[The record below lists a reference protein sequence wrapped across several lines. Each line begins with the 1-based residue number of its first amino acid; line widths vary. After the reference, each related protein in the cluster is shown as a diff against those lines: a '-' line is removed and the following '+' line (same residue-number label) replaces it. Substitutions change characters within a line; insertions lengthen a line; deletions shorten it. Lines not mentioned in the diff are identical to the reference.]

1 MTGLTEPELDIV
13 SRAAAHVV
21 AACEAAGFDVYDPRG
36 STSPDQHPEVSAAE
50 VYATD
55 RARISHSDVLVCIAD
70 RPSFGVGLEVTIAQ
84 ARMVPVVLVAH
95 RDMPLS
101 RMLAGSPGLT
111 EVVRYDEPV
120 DIAEPLTEVLDK
132 LRADIVPSLRSA
144 RDDELRL
151 IADAL
156 ATRLAGQPSRHRRLV
171 HSMAPDTEGAAPWS
185 ARDLQTFN
193 PSLAELLAI
202 CDELGEPLGSR
213 ILDLIEVAK

>member
-13 SRAAAHVV
+13 SRAAAHAV

-111 EVVRYDEPV
+111 AGR
-120 DIAEPLTEVLDK
+120 PLR
-132 LRADIVPSLRSA
+132 RASGHREA
-144 RDDELRL
+144 
-151 IADAL
+151 ADRGPRQA
-156 ATRLAGQPSRHRRLV
+156 ASRHRAL
-171 HSMAPDTEGAAPWS
+171 P
-185 ARDLQTFN
+185 
-193 PSLAELLAI
+193 
-202 CDELGEPLGSR
+202 
-213 ILDLIEVAK
+213 VAQPATTSSG